1 MIDYKEIKAATSSQP
16 SSIIKSIQRGVT
28 TLNTTTSYTSPQ
40 KTQSIVIN
48 EVNTYKSIII
58 ISSVDVAAATRTPGP
73 TDYTDSNI
81 GKTIISFEN
90 SKALLITSSGI
101 VSSQYQGGGP
111 TYKYYHFPDV
121 SWQVIEFN

>member
-1 MIDYKEIKAATSSQP
+1 MIDYNEIKAMTSSQP
-16 SSIIKSIQRGVT
+16 SSVIKSIQRGVT
-28 TLNTTTSYTSPQ
+28 ALNTTANYTSPQ

-58 ISSVDVAAATRTPGP
+58 ISSVDVAAATRTPDS
-73 TDYTDSNI
+73 TDYTNSNI

-90 SKALLITSSGI
+90 SKALSIASSGI
-101 VSSQYQGGGP
+101 VFSEYQGGGP
-111 TYKYYHFPDV
+111 TYRYYHFPDV